1 MVVGINIDK
10 LYAKLVYC
18 LFGHT
23 FGALLWPL
31 LWLYLVFL
39 RQNHMVVG
47 GFCCIMAAPQLAM
60 M

>member
-10 LYAKLVYC
+10 VNAKLIYC

-31 LWLYLVFL
+31 LWLYLAFFKAKTIWTW
-39 RQNHMVVG
+39 VG
-47 GFCCIMAAPQLAM
+47 FAVLWLLPN
-60 M
+60 